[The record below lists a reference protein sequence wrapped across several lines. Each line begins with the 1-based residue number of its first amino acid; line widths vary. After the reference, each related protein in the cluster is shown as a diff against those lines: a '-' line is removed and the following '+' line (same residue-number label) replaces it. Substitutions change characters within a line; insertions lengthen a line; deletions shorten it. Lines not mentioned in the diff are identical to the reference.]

1 MKSKIRTHVQ
11 HHEKDKHVQL
21 LIYYKHRKV
30 KKLFIKNKT
39 TNNETTNVSEN
50 YNVIYK
56 FYINVCAFV
65 LYLSF
70 TADVQRVLYETFIN

>member
-1 MKSKIRTHVQ
+1 MCEFNFTIKRTENSYFQLNKLNQFTKINAQDEPKICYVCQ
-11 HHEKDKHVQL
+11 IVE
-21 LIYYKHRKV
+21 
-30 KKLFIKNKT
+30 FIDN
-39 TNNETTNVSEN
+39 
-50 YNVIYK
+50 NVIYK